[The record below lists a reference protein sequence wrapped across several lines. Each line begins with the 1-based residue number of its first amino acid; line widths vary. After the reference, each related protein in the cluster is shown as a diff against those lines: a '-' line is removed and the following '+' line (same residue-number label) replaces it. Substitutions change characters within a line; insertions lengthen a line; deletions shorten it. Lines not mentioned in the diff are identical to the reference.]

1 MGKFTLVF
9 KLNMKP
15 IIKRYSSLYACFLF
29 FLSCAGS
36 MSFAHAEEKYYYE
49 IKIYH
54 FKTQAQ
60 EDRLDTY
67 FQNAYLPALH
77 KLGVKNVGVFKPVT
91 TDTANRLVYVLIPF
105 SKWSELEN
113 SEQKLAADKDYLI
126 AGKDYIDAAY
136 NNAPYTRLETIVL
149 KAFPKMPEPELPAL
163 TSNKVDRVYELRSY
177 ESATEQLNVN
187 KVHMFNDGNEV
198 ALFKRLNF
206 NAVFYA
212 EVLSGSHMP
221 NLMYMTTFIDR
232 ADRDKHW
239 ETFSSDPEWK
249 TLVAKPE
256 FQHNVSKAE
265 ITFLHPTA
273 YSDF

>member
-1 MGKFTLVF
+1 
-9 KLNMKP
+9 MKP
-15 IIKRYSSLYACFLF
+15 SFQSHNLTHTLFLF
-29 FLSCAGS
+29 FLFVTGICSSA
-36 MSFAHAEEKYYYE
+36 FAEERFYYQ

-60 EDRLDTY
+60 EDRLDSY
-67 FQNAYLPALH
+67 FQKAYIPALH

-91 TDTANRLVYVLIPF
+91 PDTASRLVYVLIPF
-105 SKWSELEN
+105 KSWSALEN
-113 SEQKLAADKDYLI
+113 SDQKLAADGDYLI

-149 KAFPKMPEPELPAL
+149 RAFPKMPEPELPGL

-177 ESATEQLNVN
+177 ESATEQLNMN

-232 ADRDKHW
+232 PDRDKHW
-239 ETFSSDPEWK
+239 ETFSNDPEWK

-256 FQHNVSKAE
+256 FQHSVSKAE
-265 ITFLHPTA
+265 IIFLHPTA